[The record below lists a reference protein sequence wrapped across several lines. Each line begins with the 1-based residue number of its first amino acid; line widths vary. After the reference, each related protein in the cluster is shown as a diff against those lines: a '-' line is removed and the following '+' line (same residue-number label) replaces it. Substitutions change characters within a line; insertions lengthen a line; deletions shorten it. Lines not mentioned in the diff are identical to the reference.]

1 MDNGEV
7 CPAKK
12 IAVVDGHA
20 ISESSDSQGNYTKV
34 YLNKTLKLNILKV
47 FYQEN
52 DIIVR
57 HTSYSLT
64 AVVTTTLSYN
74 IKSNKGKVFR
84 QVEER
89 AFRNNEWSLIW
100 SEYYEEI
107 DAANLPIILEDY
119 SVSAFD

>member
-1 MDNGEV
+1 MHNSLV
-7 CPAKK
+7 S
-12 IAVVDGHA
+12 V
-20 ISESSDSQGNYTKV
+20 
-34 YLNKTLKLNILKV
+34 KV

-74 IKSNKGKVFR
+74 TKSNKGKVFR

-89 AFRNNEWSLIW
+89 VLRDYKWNLIW
-100 SEYYEEI
+100 SEYYKEI
-107 DAANLPIILEDY
+107 SAADLPIVLEDY
-119 SVSAFD
+119 AVTAFD

>member
-20 ISESSDSQGNYTKV
+20 IIESSDSQGNYTKV
-34 YLNKTLKLNILKV
+34 YLDKRLKLNILKV
-47 FYQEN
+47 FYQKN

-64 AVVTTTLSYN
+64 TVVTTTLNYN
-74 IKSNKGKVFR
+74 TKSNKGKVSR
-84 QVEER
+84 HIEER
-89 AFRNNEWSLIW
+89 VLQGNEWNLMW
-100 SEYYEEI
+100 SEYYKEI
-107 DAANLPIILEDY
+107 SAADLPI
-119 SVSAFD
+119 VFDEFYTF